1 MLSKVTKIPSRT
13 KKSSIWNFKR
23 KNPELHL
30 KSNKSKDNLTFS
42 ISGFNSVRIQ
52 IQQDFSIFED
62 EMNKT
67 MESKLILN
75 ITNEILTNFNL
86 DIRISNDQFLVRFYS
101 IFRYLK
107 FQMIIFFLL
116 YFSVPAKVVE
126 ITIVFTQ
133 KSMVLK
139 HNFLEML
146 QLGEIT
152 HQA

>member
-30 KSNKSKDNLTFS
+30 KSNKSKDYLTFS

-86 DIRISNDQFLVRFYS
+86 DIRIANDQFLVRFYS

-107 FQMIIFFLL
+107 FHAITAIFRR
-116 YFSVPAKVVE
+116 
-126 ITIVFTQ
+126 
-133 KSMVLK
+133 LK
-139 HNFLEML
+139 ICL
-146 QLGEIT
+146 QLT
-152 HQA
+152 SRAVDPRARARTTQVCHRV